1 MRALCLLMILL
12 PLKAVPQLGIW
23 GEEFENNCASGC
35 YASAYSGPSG
45 AWTVTNLG
53 TNGACANR
61 WFVSCAENGGVVGSC
76 GAGCG
81 SNETLHVGNDTG
93 CSSPNGCFFC
103 PAGDCGAAYDA
114 SCPPALCG
122 FCCSCNSS
130 QTDQRAESPVINLA
144 GITSPTLSFT
154 YMEGGQTTSDNAT
167 LWYFDGAT
175 WAQIADMPKTA
186 LCSGQG
192 TWTAYS
198 IALPASANNNANVR
212 IGFRWVNNNDGSG
225 ADPSFAVDDVQ
236 LTIPYVPA
244 GTGLI
249 VNELSNGP
257 SGAKEYI
264 EMIVVGPPCTNIDI
278 RGIKFDDNNGTLYNG
293 FGSTL
298 VNSGVALGH
307 LRFANVAQWSAVP
320 TGSIILVYNNTDLNA
335 LLPADD
341 PADTAPND
349 KRYILPASHASLQGC
364 NTSPNPATTSGY
376 FTCTYGAGNWNYM
389 SFRNQ
394 GDAAQ
399 TRDAQGRYFH
409 GISYGTNGQNMNTGG
424 PDNLRVSAMDHTGR
438 VIYFN
443 SGDYRQS
450 ANFTSA
456 LVAGNETPG
465 APNNA
470 ANLAFIATFDCP
482 LPIELLDFSAEALED
497 RVRLRWSTGSERSN
511 AWFVVERSM
520 DTQHFEPIG
529 TLPGAGDSPFRRDY
543 VFDDDRPL
551 RGLAYY
557 RLRQLDIDGTTS
569 LSQIVPVRW
578 GAGVPLTVWPDAAGN
593 VIVIGAAVGDS
604 YAVLDASGRL
614 VTEGV
619 MDAEPFTIERIGAI
633 GPCVLTCRGA
643 EGMRHV
649 RFLPY

>member
-1 MRALCLLMILL
+1 MLVL
-12 PLKAVPQLGIW
+12 PIAAHGQVGIW
-23 GEEFENNCASGC
+23 GEEFENSCASGC
-35 YASAYSGPSG
+35 YASGYTGPNG
-45 AWTVTNLG
+45 GWTVTNTG
-53 TNGACANR
+53 TNGTCANR
-61 WFVSCAENGGVVGSC
+61 WFVSCAENGGVVGAC

-130 QTDQRAESPVINLA
+130 QTDQRAESPVINLT
-144 GITSPTLSFT
+144 GIASPTLSFT

-167 LWYFDGAT
+167 LWYYDGSA

-198 IALPASANNNANVR
+198 IALPASASNNPNVR

-225 ADPSFAVDDVQ
+225 ADPSFAVDDIQ
-236 LTIPYVPA
+236 LSIPYA
-244 GTGLI
+244 ATGTGLI

-257 SGAKEYI
+257 SGAKEYV
-264 EMIVVGPPCTNIDI
+264 EMVVVGPPCTNVDI

-307 LRFANVAQWSAVP
+307 LRFAYVAQWAAVP

-349 KRYILPASHASLQGC
+349 KRYILPATHASLQGC
-364 NTSPNPATTSGY
+364 NTSPNPSTTSGY
-376 FTCTYGAGNWNYM
+376 FTCTYGAGNWNYV

-409 GISYGTNGQNMNTGG
+409 GISYGTSGQNMNNGG
-424 PDNLRVSAMDHTGR
+424 LDNLRISAMDHTGR
-438 VIYFN
+438 VILFN
-443 SGDYRQS
+443 SGNYRQA

-470 ANLAFIATFDCP
+470 SNTAFIATFDCP
-482 LPIELLDFSAEALED
+482 LPIELLSFNAEALDD
-497 RVRLRWSTGSERSN
+497 RVRVRWSTGSERSN
-511 AWFVVERSM
+511 AWFIIERSS
-520 DTQHFEPIG
+520 DAVHFEPMG
-529 TLPGAGDSPFRRDY
+529 NVPGAGDFPFRRDY
-543 VFDDDRPL
+543 VFDDDQPL
-551 RGLAYY
+551 RGIGYY
-557 RLRQLDIDGTTS
+557 RLRQVDVDGRGS
-569 LSQIVPVRW
+569 LSQTVPVRW
-578 GAGVPLTVWPDAAGN
+578 GAAATLAAWVDGSGDMNVVGADPGDSFQLRDALGRLIAEGIVDADPFILPKPHMSGPCILTT
-593 VIVIGAAVGDS
+593 VGD
-604 YAVLDASGRL
+604 
-614 VTEGV
+614 EGV
-619 MDAEPFTIERIGAI
+619 KYI
-633 GPCVLTCRGA
+633 
-643 EGMRHV
+643 
-649 RFLPY
+649 RFVPR